1 MKKILGLTL
10 VTLLGCGGD
19 KGGTDTEAANSG
31 GSTNDASVSSTN
43 EPTTAAAT
51 GSATDNS
58 GSGGETEG
66 ASTSTGSVSV
76 TDGSG
81 GGVTTGLTTGVT
93 TLTTDAT
100 TDATTGGTGGDFM
113 AECQAI
119 CDLGVSCML
128 DPGADCVMGCV
139 DEFAGAMGECAA
151 AIDVYLMCLANMT
164 CMELIDLFDNGI
176 EGPCAAAVDAA
187 NMACDMGGGDCTT
200 GVGTNPQGTECSW
213 TTECPD
219 MPVQEMQCTK
229 DQCVC
234 LVDGVEMG
242 TCPAEMVCKDANQLD
257 LKASDCCGF

>member
-1 MKKILGLTL
+1 
-10 VTLLGCGGD
+10 
-19 KGGTDTEAANSG
+19 
-31 GSTNDASVSSTN
+31 
-43 EPTTAAAT
+43 
-51 GSATDNS
+51 
-58 GSGGETEG
+58 
-66 ASTSTGSVSV
+66 
-76 TDGSG
+76 
-81 GGVTTGLTTGVT
+81 
-93 TLTTDAT
+93 
-100 TDATTGGTGGDFM
+100 M